1 MNDTIE
7 RQEMKDNEEEFSHD
21 IRLEDEDYEV
31 EASRFNFHE
40 VQLLL

>member
-7 RQEMKDNEEEFSHD
+7 RQEMKDNEEEFNHD
-21 IRLEDEDYEV
+21 IRLEDENYEV